1 MKPTGLLVD
10 LQDASGGVPITDDKP
25 RFSWILPDG
34 PDWKMQTGYQIAI
47 YGASESLIF
56 DTGRV
61 RSSSSTAV
69 GLSAFNPQRNQSL
82 TFKVRCWNAKGRV
95 SDWSETGC
103 CR

>member
-10 LQDASGGVPITDDKP
+10 LQDASAGVPITDDKP

-34 PDWKMQTGYQIAI
+34 PDWKVQTGYQIAV

-69 GLSAFNPQRNQSL
+69 GLSAFNPQRNQSF
-82 TFKVRCWNAKGRV
+82 TFKVRCWNTAGQV
-95 SDWSETGC
+95 SEWSGVGMV
-103 CR
+103 